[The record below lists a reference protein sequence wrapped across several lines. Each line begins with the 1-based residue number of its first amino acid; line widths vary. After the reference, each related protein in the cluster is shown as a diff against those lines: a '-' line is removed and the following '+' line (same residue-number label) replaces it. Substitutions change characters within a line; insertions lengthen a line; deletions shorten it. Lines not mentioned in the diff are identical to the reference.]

1 MAHTKKPKRAVGSA
15 RKATDKRV
23 VGTSQNP
30 STMRGDLAGGA
41 GSTHLTMYRERRV
54 RSAGRPKRAS

>member
-1 MAHTKKPKRAVGSA
+1 MAQKKAKRAVSAA

-30 STMRGDLAGGA
+30 STIQGNLAGGA